1 MTPSSTDGAAGA
13 RTASPRWLPDAIATL
28 CAVIV
33 FGAGFWRPAPWVD
46 EAATLSAARRS
57 WSNLLNLFGGADAP
71 LVPFYAVEKVVYLG
85 LNTVLTGWVAL
96 RLVSIIA
103 AVLTVVVLRRW
114 LTAEFGRP
122 IGAAAA
128 AMFVVFAA
136 TSRYGQEARP
146 YAIEML
152 VSVWCWREWHRT
164 QIVDDATGRW
174 RYSLS
179 IVVLA
184 LGHVLGLV
192 QVVGQLVAAIALRT
206 PLRRMAVPAGV
217 ALVVAV
223 PWAVLSA
230 VRGTGPVQIPVPYTI
245 PHIAATFLGMITANN
260 RGWLAGLIIVT
271 LAALGAAHLLR
282 NARTLAI
289 MAVCWAAVAPV
300 LLVLLAVAEPATLQ
314 RRYWL
319 SSLPG
324 WTILTGAGVVYISR
338 LAARR
343 FAVVIAHI
351 VAVSAVLVVA
361 VVQLPTQ
368 LTIRGPGGHGD
379 DIRPVV
385 AAVESPRYRTL
396 PITFGEFSGPLVLTQ
411 YAPALTSRVLD
422 WQLPTTG
429 AAVWPNHEPTRAVV
443 RALQHDQ
450 RVLVVLRDADLGMRP
465 LSRRGLREL
474 LHKQVPNAV
483 RTSGFDRFR
492 ALSQR
497 SSWVLLLAVR

>member
-1 MTPSSTDGAAGA
+1 
-13 RTASPRWLPDAIATL
+13 
-28 CAVIV
+28 
-33 FGAGFWRPAPWVD
+33 
-46 EAATLSAARRS
+46 
-57 WSNLLNLFGGADAP
+57 
-71 LVPFYAVEKVVYLG
+71 
-85 LNTVLTGWVAL
+85 
-96 RLVSIIA
+96 
-103 AVLTVVVLRRW
+103 
-114 LTAEFGRP
+114 
-122 IGAAAA
+122 
-128 AMFVVFAA
+128 MFAVFAA
-136 TSRYGQEARP
+136 TSRYAQEARP

-164 QIVDDATGRW
+164 QIADDASRRW

-184 LGHVLGLV
+184 IGHVLGLV

-206 PLRRMAVPAGV
+206 PLRRMAAPAG
-217 ALVVAV
+217 AGLVVAA

-245 PHIAATFLGMITANN
+245 PHIAATFLGMLTANN
-260 RGWLAGLIIVT
+260 RGWLAGVIILA

-282 NARTLAI
+282 QARPLAI

-300 LLVLLAVAEPATLQ
+300 LLVLLAIAEPALLQ

-324 WTILTGAGVVYISR
+324 WAILAGAGVVYLSR
-338 LAARR
+338 LAARH
-343 FAVVIAHI
+343 FTVLVAHV
-351 VAVSAVLVVA
+351 VAVGTVLVVA

-385 AAVESPRYRTL
+385 AAVQLPRYRAL
-396 PITFGEFSGPLVLTQ
+396 PIAFGEYSGPLVLTQ

-443 RALQHDQ
+443 RSLRHDK
-450 RVLVVLRDADLGMRP
+450 RVLVVLRDADVGTRP
-465 LSRRGLREL
+465 LSRRAYREL
-474 LHKQVPNAV
+474 LLKQVPNAV

-492 ALSQR
+492 SLSQR
-497 SSWVLLLAVR
+497 SSWVLLLAMR